1 MLQEKELHMTWM
13 SLTNVT
19 LSKEARQKNEYCI
32 FNLQVQKQFKWQ
44 LSKSHWWLPLGESDL
59 APTRKIK
66 EISGVLD
73 MFYLYLNL
81 GDDSWI

>member
-1 MLQEKELHMTWM
+1 MIEEKELHMAWM

-19 LSKEARQKNEYCI
+19 LGKEARQK
-32 FNLQVQKQFKWQ
+32 NLQVQKQFKWQ

-59 APTRKIK
+59 EPTRKIK